1 MKDLSDPCEKR
12 TVEKRTLKEMVCNRN
27 VDETRGLGL
36 MGTVRQ
42 LKL

>member
-1 MKDLSDPCEKR
+1 MKDLSDPC
-12 TVEKRTLKEMVCNRN
+12 EKRTLKEMVCNRN